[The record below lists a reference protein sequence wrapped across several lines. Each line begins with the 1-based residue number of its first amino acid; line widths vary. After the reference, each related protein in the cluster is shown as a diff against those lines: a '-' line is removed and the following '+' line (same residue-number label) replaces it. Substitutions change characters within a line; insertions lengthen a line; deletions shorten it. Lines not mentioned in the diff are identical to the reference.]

1 MPGYWAQARS
11 WKAVYACAQELS
23 SVWLCS
29 PMNMARQAPLSM
41 RILQTR
47 IVERVAISSS
57 RGSSPPRDGTCVSC
71 SSCIG
76 RWVLY
81 GWSPTPGWSWSSS
94 ILVVWCKQS
103 THWKSPWCWERLRA
117 EPTRFLCPWNSPG
130 KNIGV
135 GSQSLLRGIKPWF
148 PALKADSLL
157 SEPPGKPQNGW
168 RVLVLFLYLS
178 SPGLCFPFAFTL
190 PHLGFWWYEGQC
202 KHILNHLKD

>member
-81 GWSPTPGWSWSSS
+81 GWSLPLGSPLRGLVLAVRKEPEMATSGKYCFWGQNSCFDKRVVSLQERTVKGKKEIKGEIKRNKSWQWPHFTPTYTQLPP
-94 ILVVWCKQS
+94 LK
-103 THWKSPWCWERLRA
+103 HLLKE
-117 EPTRFLCPWNSPG
+117 
-130 KNIGV
+130 
-135 GSQSLLRGIKPWF
+135 LLRKRRTSKTP
-148 PALKADSLL
+148 
-157 SEPPGKPQNGW
+157 
-168 RVLVLFLYLS
+168 
-178 SPGLCFPFAFTL
+178 
-190 PHLGFWWYEGQC
+190 
-202 KHILNHLKD
+202 